1 MVNAIYLKELEVN
14 HLYMEIK
21 EKAMKHDNLQLLLL
35 LLLIVMG
42 MSTST
47 TKDAE
52 MGGKLQL
59 PTSTAC
65 ILTKYYGVIVVHVF
79 LFRSL

>member
-21 EKAMKHDNLQLLLL
+21 EKVMKHDNLQLLL